1 MDTSTVSE
9 GRILLVEHEPAL
21 LKRFKV
27 ALEGAGFETTG
38 ALGGNEAL
46 RLLGEQPFDAVIV
59 DLSTP
64 EVDGLTLARRLRARN
79 IGTSV
84 ILVCGHV
91 VSNRLA
97 IEAVEQGVVQCL
109 AKPVDADSLLK
120 STHAAVQRFR
130 EFRGLLQNI
139 WDANSSGTRVVPA
152 TEAKNEFGN
161 VLELAIREGM
171 VVISKHDTPKAVL
184 VSLDKVAASL
194 RAGEPNLDKLSKE
207 FDQLLARMQTTS
219 ARSAMKAA
227 FDATPRQLGK
237 AAVAAARK
245 RG

>member
-1 MDTSTVSE
+1 MNTSLLSE
-9 GRILLVEHEPAL
+9 GRILLVGHEPVLMKKFTGAL
-21 LKRFKV
+21 K
-27 ALEGAGFETTG
+27 GAGFETTG
-38 ALGGNEAL
+38 AVGGNEAL
-46 RLLGEQPFDAVIV
+46 RLLGEQPFDAVIA
-59 DLSTP
+59 DQSTP
-64 EVDGLTLARRLRARN
+64 EIDGVTLARRLRERSIA
-79 IGTSV
+79 TSV
-84 ILVCGHV
+84 ILVCDV
-91 VSNRLA
+91 VTNRVA

-109 AKPVDADSLLK
+109 AEPVDAESLLK
-120 STHAAVQRFR
+120 STRVAVRRFR

-139 WDANSSGTRVVPA
+139 WGANSSGTRVVPA

-161 VLELAIREGM
+161 ILETAIRDGM
-171 VVISKHDTPKAVL
+171 VVITKHDAPRAVL

-194 RAGEPNLDKLSKE
+194 HAGEPNLDKLRKE
-207 FDQLLARMQTTS
+207 FDLLLARMQTQK

>member
-21 LKRFKV
+21 LKKFKG
-27 ALEGAGFETTG
+27 ALKGAGFETTG

-59 DLSTP
+59 DQSTP
-64 EVDGLTLARRLRARN
+64 EVDGLTLARRLRERN

-91 VSNRLA
+91 ISNRLA

-120 STHAAVQRFR
+120 STHAAVRRFR

-139 WDANSSGTRVVPA
+139 WDA
-152 TEAKNEFGN
+152 
-161 VLELAIREGM
+161 
-171 VVISKHDTPKAVL
+171 
-184 VSLDKVAASL
+184 
-194 RAGEPNLDKLSKE
+194 
-207 FDQLLARMQTTS
+207 
-219 ARSAMKAA
+219 
-227 FDATPRQLGK
+227 
-237 AAVAAARK
+237 
-245 RG
+245 